1 MNISPERTRQL
12 NGTCVKLL
20 LLLCVVGL
28 CLAASPCVAAAAA
41 DGDETGA
48 SSLPR
53 TQWGVARV
61 QGLATFTLGDNH
73 VAAWNDCGD
82 SWFDYINFES
92 VIDVNTTGGVYASF
106 EYVFKRRY
114 GIELGF
120 TYWYE
125 MVDLRFETEDYVVEG
140 APNFILPTL
149 GANYHFLVDDR
160 KDLYGG
166 GFFSLGVIA
175 TGFAT
180 DIEVSKDFALGVTLG
195 MDYYLNDTWSL
206 GASAKYID
214 FGEIDFSLL
223 PGGISGIICDNG
235 LFGLG
240 HLNVVSLTFG
250 LGYRF

>member
-1 MNISPERTRQL
+1 MKFSPERTRQL
-12 NGTCVKLL
+12 NGKCVKLL
-20 LLLCVVGL
+20 LLLCVAGT
-28 CLAASPCVAAAAA
+28 CLATLWC
-41 DGDETGA
+41 EA
-48 SSLPR
+48 SSQPR
-53 TQWGVARV
+53 THWGVARL
-61 QGLATFTLGDNH
+61 QGLATFILGDNH

-92 VIDVNTTGGVYASF
+92 AIDVNTTGGVYASF
-106 EYVFKRRY
+106 EYVLKRRY
-114 GIELGF
+114 GLELGF

-125 MVDLRFETEDYVVEG
+125 IVDLRFETEDVVIEG
-140 APNFILPTL
+140 SPNFILPTL
-149 GANYHFLVDDR
+149 GMNYHLLTDE
-160 KDLYGG
+160 KMDLYGG

-180 DIEVSKDFALGVTLG
+180 DIEVSKDFALGATLG
-195 MDYYLNDTWSL
+195 MDYYLNDSWSL

-240 HLNVVSLTFG
+240 HLNVISLTFG